1 VGTLLRILR
10 DIAFGARLL
19 GRAPGVSV
27 AAALIIA
34 LGVGTTTA
42 VFSVVYGVLL
52 RPLPYPE
59 PSRLVALWTKL
70 PNGSLSARVNP
81 ADQRDLRAV
90 SSVFEDIAVA
100 SAPQNFNLT
109 GAAEPERLLAARLSS
124 NLFSVLRV
132 YPAIGRPFTLDDER
146 SGSRP
151 VVLLGDGLWRRRF
164 GADPSVVGRTINLS
178 GTAYD
183 VLGVMPADF
192 HFPSREYD
200 LWIPIAINPR
210 TLARVIADYNCFG
223 IGRLKAGV
231 SIERARREV
240 DQVSARLEAAYPTTN
255 RGVRLE
261 LFPLAEESIRPVRAA
276 LLAIFGAVACLL
288 LIACFNLAGL
298 LAARAATRER
308 EFLIRLA
315 LGASH
320 RRLLVQALAEILPL
334 LVAGGVAG
342 VFAARLAVTAFVAVA
357 PAALPRVERI
367 DINGPVL
374 AFSIVVLIV
383 TGVVAG
389 LLPAIGTWRPH
400 LFGEHIGARSTTAS
414 PRQRQMR
421 AAVVVAQIA
430 LTMPLLVSASAL
442 ARNFAALMTVDPG
455 FSTTNVLT
463 LHMAIPRTK
472 YPTDQDIAAL
482 YRRVLDSVSAQPGVS
497 TAAMVNRLPLAG
509 NEMVL
514 AFEFPGMAETPLS
527 LQSRSVTP
535 DYFKTLNIPVRD
547 GRVFTENDTVT
558 GPLVAVIDDRLA
570 RTLWGDAS
578 AVGKRF
584 HISLPGSAPAWGE
597 IIGVVGTIRHG
608 GLESD
613 TDRQVYFTYRQFTDG
628 RIALVVRTQSEAA
641 AMTPTIVRA
650 IRAVDPDQPVYDVR
664 TMEAVVARS
673 TAERRLNRTLIGVF
687 AMSAMALAIVG
698 LYGLVAYGV
707 TQRLREFGVRIAV
720 GAAPSEISRI
730 VVRSAAKIT
739 ASGAAL
745 GLVGSLVAA
754 RIIERFLRPAA
765 SFDPVNFVVAAVAL
779 GGVAL
784 IASYLPA
791 RRAAHTDPVRALRA
805 E

>member
-1 VGTLLRILR
+1 MHQILR
-10 DIAFGARLL
+10 DLAFGTRLL
-19 GRAPGVSV
+19 HRAPGVSA

-52 RPLPYPE
+52 RPLSYPE
-59 PSRLVALWTKL
+59 PDRLVALWTTL
-70 PNGSLSARVNP
+70 PNGSLRARVNP
-81 ADQRDLRAV
+81 ADQRDLRAA
-90 SSVFEDIAVA
+90 SSVFEDIALA

-109 GAAEPERLLAARLSS
+109 GSTEPERLLAARLSS

-132 YPAIGRPFTLDDER
+132 YPAIGRPFTLDEQD
-146 SGSRP
+146 GNRP

-178 GTAYD
+178 GTPYD

-200 LWIPIAINPR
+200 LWIPMSINPR
-210 TLARVIADYNCFG
+210 TLARAIVEYNHFG
-223 IGRLKAGV
+223 IGRLKPGV
-231 SIERARREV
+231 SLERARREL
-240 DQVSARLEAAYPTTN
+240 DQLSVRLDAAYPTTN

-261 LFPLAEESIRPVRAA
+261 LFPLAEESIRAVRAA

-298 LAARAATRER
+298 LASRAATRER

-320 RRLLVQALAEILPL
+320 RRLLVQALVEILPL

-342 VFAARLAVTAFVAVA
+342 VVAARVAVTAFVAVA
-357 PAALPRVERI
+357 PAALPRVEDI
-367 DINGPVL
+367 EINGPVL
-374 AFSIVVLIV
+374 AFSIVVLMV

-389 LLPAIGTWRPH
+389 LLPAIGTWRPN
-400 LFGEHIGARSTTAS
+400 LFGAHIGARSTTAS

-442 ARNFAALMTVDPG
+442 ARNFSALMTVDPG
-455 FSTTNVLT
+455 FSTANVLT

-472 YPTDQDIAAL
+472 YPTDQDIAAF
-482 YRRVLDSVSAQPGVS
+482 YRRVLDSVSAQSGVS

-509 NEMVL
+509 NDMVL
-514 AFEFPGMAETPLS
+514 AFEFPGIAEAPLS

-535 DYFKTLNIPVRD
+535 DYFQTLNIPIRD
-547 GRVFTENDTVT
+547 GRVFTENDTVKA
-558 GPLVAVIDDRLA
+558 PLVAVIDDRLA
-570 RTLWGDAS
+570 RTLWGNVS
-578 AVGKRF
+578 AVGRRF
-584 HISLPGSAPAWGE
+584 RVSLPGSVPAWGE

-628 RIALVVRTQSEAA
+628 RIALVVRTQGDAA
-641 AMTPTIVRA
+641 ALTPTVVRA
-650 IRAVDPDQPVYDVR
+650 IRAVDPNQPVYDVR

-673 TAERRLNRTLIGVF
+673 TAERRLNRTLIAVF

-730 VVRSAAKIT
+730 VLRSAAKIT

-745 GLVGSLVAA
+745 GLVGSVVVI
-754 RIIERFLRPAA
+754 RVIEKLLLIAV
-765 SFDPVNFVVAAVAL
+765 SFDPLNFVVAAIILGAVAL
-779 GGVAL
+779 M
-784 IASYLPA
+784 ASYIPA
-791 RRAAHTDPVRALRA
+791 RRAGQIDPVRALRA